1 MQPTHNVRVPFWLVL
16 SIYKS
21 GTKEKERESGK
32 ESLEYLNLKV
42 IYTHEKRSW
51 SSTMFIFFT
60 TIDICHFPILSANNS
75 LIKKRIL
82 IYRYI

>member
-32 ESLEYLNLKV
+32 ESLEYLNLKL
-42 IYTHEKRSW
+42 IYTHEKG
-51 SSTMFIFFT
+51 
-60 TIDICHFPILSANNS
+60 LGVQ
-75 LIKKRIL
+75 
-82 IYRYI
+82 